1 MQYTTAPILVRYSD
15 TDQMKFVHH
24 SNYLRYFEIARL
36 EWLRA
41 MGISYKKME
50 GDQLLLPVVDAY
62 VKYHRPTFFEDQLT
76 VTVFLKSMPKASL
89 DFNYEI
95 RNQDNVCVC
104 TGSTKLAFLDA
115 ISQRPTRCPKIL
127 YNAFESFRVAE

>member
-50 GDQLLLPVVDAY
+50 EDQLLLPVVDAY

-95 RNQDNVCVC
+95 RNQDYVCVC

-115 ISQRPTRCPKIL
+115 ISQRPIRCPKIL

>member
-50 GDQLLLPVVDAY
+50 EDQLLLPVVDAY
-62 VKYHRPTFFEDQLT
+62 VK
-76 VTVFLKSMPKASL
+76 
-89 DFNYEI
+89 
-95 RNQDNVCVC
+95 
-104 TGSTKLAFLDA
+104 
-115 ISQRPTRCPKIL
+115 
-127 YNAFESFRVAE
+127 